1 MDTSRKICTVLTN
14 SDLSRQNIQATIE
27 TIEKSPNR
35 FFLLSLKNGSRLWNV
50 IEDLKAGKIG
60 AKTLTKIRM
69 AYNLEFKL
77 QTIFK
82 TSNDFSAEGKEVKT
96 FADLLELLEFDNNLN
111 LVRADYHI
119 VINDDGIEKSSDGT
133 DAASQA
139 VAQLFQQAIFLN
151 INFDIQKKSEI
162 KMAIMKDRF
171 RANYSALVAQLKQ
184 QKDFLNAALQHA
196 GLNDSGKKRVR
207 EMYDALKQTEDR
219 LAEAKKRPLRIA
231 AMGTKKAGKSVV
243 INSLLRRDY
252 APTSSLLPTP
262 NTVKYI
268 PSEVDSLRLD
278 YAGKRYTFKTVDEL
292 KSFIGD
298 EFKKAQRKTGKGSDL
313 PDMTVY
319 YPCKELNGYE
329 VWDTP
334 GPNFAGAGDEHR
346 KNAENCIRE
355 VDVCIFVMNYSSYLT
370 DDEVKFLKQIR
381 EFFQAAGKFYSLFIT
396 VNRIDERY
404 SSAAE
409 KSIVYVLD
417 YIGSRLEGLGYK
429 NIVTFGTSAL
439 QSFYLDKLIEL
450 SKVDGATEPPFIDSD
465 TLEDIE
471 KNHMHEE
478 DDSITT
484 QINFIDG
491 AINNLRRFHG
501 IKGATEKEIEAF
513 SGIPQL
519 RRYTKY
525 IGDTKADMEIVN
537 KVVGDCEGHFAIIKS
552 ALDVVVYQTLSDEAK
567 KYLETVVPK
576 IDEVNNMAGNM
587 RGRLDELLN
596 LEALRKAKLD
606 AQRQSDSIKEQSIIQ
621 FDGSIGAIVK
631 RSDITDEKV
640 RNFVEDPPNNS
651 EFMDSILRE
660 MAVAFTNVTRE
671 AANLTELAAKA
682 IVSERKDKIQSG
694 LRIVTQEIIDKVKT
708 INVALKKS
716 GVPTIT
722 LPSFPVS
729 VSMNV
734 SGAKFNFDSID
745 GAKLFSFAENSIKV
759 VKRTGFF
766 GTIADWFTTKRV
778 VDIDELKQNI
788 VAEIKRLGHAELE
801 RECSKLSTELKQQ
814 VEEAFNRFD
823 EDCTATRKIYKTIF
837 ENTHRNIVEVRD
849 ETGKK
854 KAELDRNIAA
864 LKEISAHFQPYFR
877 IWSDIRVEDE

>member
-1 MDTSRKICTVLTN
+1 
-14 SDLSRQNIQATIE
+14 
-27 TIEKSPNR
+27 
-35 FFLLSLKNGSRLWNV
+35 
-50 IEDLKAGKIG
+50 
-60 AKTLTKIRM
+60 
-69 AYNLEFKL
+69 
-77 QTIFK
+77 
-82 TSNDFSAEGKEVKT
+82 
-96 FADLLELLEFDNNLN
+96 
-111 LVRADYHI
+111 
-119 VINDDGIEKSSDGT
+119 
-133 DAASQA
+133 
-139 VAQLFQQAIFLN
+139 
-151 INFDIQKKSEI
+151 
-162 KMAIMKDRF
+162 MAIMKDRF
-171 RANYSALVAQLKQ
+171 RANYSELVAQLKQ
-184 QKDFLNAALQHA
+184 QKDFLNEALQHA

-207 EMYDALKQTEDR
+207 GMYDALKQTEDR

-268 PSEVDSLRLD
+268 PSAEDSLRLD
-278 YAGKRYTFKTVDEL
+278 YAGKQYTFKTVDEL

-298 EFKKAQRKTGKGSDL
+298 EFKKAQKKTGKGSDL

-370 DDEVKFLKQIR
+370 DDEVKFLQQIR

-417 YIGSRLEGLGYK
+417 YIGSRLEDLGYK

-439 QSFYLDKLIEL
+439 QSFYLDKLVEL
-450 SKVDGATEPPFIDSD
+450 SKMDGATEPPFIDGD
-465 TLEDIE
+465 TLKDIE
-471 KNHMHEE
+471 EHHMDE

-501 IKGATEKEIEAF
+501 IKGATEKEIETF
-513 SGIPQL
+513 SGVPQL

-525 IGDTKADMEIVN
+525 IGESKADMEIVN

-567 KYLETVVPK
+567 KYLEQVVPE
-576 IDEVNNMAGNM
+576 IDKVNNMAGNM

-606 AQRQSDSIKEQSIIQ
+606 AQRRSDAIKEQGIKQ
-621 FDGSIGAIVK
+621 LYGNVDAIV
-631 RSDITDEKV
+631 RRAEITEKDV
-640 RNFVEDPPNNS
+640 REFIDNSGNNS
-651 EFMDSILRE
+651 EFVNGIFWATTTAFKNVIGE
-660 MAVAFTNVTRE
+660 VAN
-671 AANLTELAAKA
+671 NTEYVAKD
-682 IVSERKDKIQSG
+682 IVFDRRDKIQSG
-694 LRIVTQEIIDKVKT
+694 LRIVTQEIIDKVKS
-708 INVALKKS
+708 INVTLKKS

-729 VSMNV
+729 VSINV
-734 SGAKFNFDSID
+734 SVEKLNPALIDFEKIFNF
-745 GAKLFSFAENSIKV
+745 ATNSIKEV
-759 VKRTGFF
+759 ERTGFF
-766 GTIADWFTTKRV
+766 GWIADIFTTKTV
-778 VDIDELKQNI
+778 VDIDEFKRNI
-788 VAEIKRLGHAELE
+788 AAEIKRLGHAELE
-801 RECSKLSTELKQQ
+801 SECNKLSTELKRQ

-837 ENTHRNIVEVRD
+837 ENTHRNIIEVRD

-854 KAELDRNIAA
+854 KRTRPQ
-864 LKEISAHFQPYFR
+864 HCRP
-877 IWSDIRVEDE
+877 